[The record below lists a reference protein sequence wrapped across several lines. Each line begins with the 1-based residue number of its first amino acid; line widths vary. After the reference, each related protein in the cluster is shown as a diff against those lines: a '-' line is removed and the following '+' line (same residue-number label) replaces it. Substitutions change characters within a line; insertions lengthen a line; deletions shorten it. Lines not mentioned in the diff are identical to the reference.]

1 MEIKKVVKTSA
12 MAPEGPFYSHTEG
25 EDLYKKTKLSEY
37 VETHNHINPT
47 VIRRKY
53 PSESK
58 RYSSSKL
65 RHDDYNKVKKLY
77 PLLTKI
83 LGADRLTEMS
93 KSISIKYNKELTHVN
108 NSEIHLTGLLVHQ
121 NW

>member
-1 MEIKKVVKTSA
+1 MKNKQVNGWTEVCSKKTRKNSSLPKPVESKKGVKTSA
-12 MAPEGPFYSHTEG
+12 MA
-25 EDLYKKTKLSEY
+25 
-37 VETHNHINPT
+37 
-47 VIRRKY
+47 IRRKY